1 MKFLSDIE
9 IEERVINKIRERRD
23 AGLKKYGIGME
34 RDDLSILEWITH
46 AQEEALDFSIYL
58 EKLKQMFGSITGETV
73 GLYQRHKEKTIMK
86 TIEEINKELLTSI
99 EDEYSDMVRRLK
111 KDPSL
116 IEKSDYVSDIHH
128 MKDGLVG
135 EVGELVD
142 CLKKHLVYGKDL
154 DYKNLVEELGDIEF
168 YLEGIRQIF
177 ALDRKAILSLNIK
190 KLTQRFHTGTYSDQ
204 QAQER
209 ADKCCGKCQNQ

>member
-1 MKFLSDIE
+1 MFSSI
-9 IEERVINKIRERRD
+9 
-23 AGLKKYGIGME
+23 IG
-34 RDDLSILEWITH
+34 T
-46 AQEEALDFSIYL
+46 AA
-58 EKLKQMFGSITGETV
+58 
-73 GLYQRHKEKTIMK
+73 GLYQKHKEKTIMK
-86 TIEEINKELLTSI
+86 TTEEINSDLLTSI
-99 EDEYSDMVRRLK
+99 EVEYSDMVRRLK

-116 IEKSDYVSDIHH
+116 IEKSDYISDIHH

-154 DYKNLVEELGDIEF
+154 DYENLIEELGDIEF

-177 ALDRKAILSLNIK
+177 GLDRKTILSSNNK
-190 KLTQRFHTGTYSDQ
+190 KLTQRFHAGTYSDQ

-209 ADKCCGKCQNQ
+209 ADKCCGKCQN